1 MKRSNALVSIATLI
15 TTIMVC
21 STANAFK
28 NDPNVLGDWESVD
41 FVVSISDFK
50 PEKKSFKGRLY
61 LKEFEFKK
69 KGKTQND
76 AFTWTKGSVH
86 YTEFEMDGK
95 YTIKKIEG
103 EDYLF
108 LEWINGDVK
117 AGTEK
122 PRYYVFKR
130 D

>member
-1 MKRSNALVSIATLI
+1 MKRSKAIIICITLACSFI
-15 TTIMVC
+15 VC
-21 STANAFK
+21 SSAHAFE
-28 NDPNVLGDWESVD
+28 NDPQVLGEWESVD

-50 PEKKSFKGRLY
+50 PGEKSWKGDLY
-61 LKEFEFKK
+61 LEEFEFKK
-69 KGKTQND
+69 KGKTQNG

-86 YTEFEMDGK
+86 YKEFEMDGK
-95 YTIKKIEG
+95 YIIKEIDG

-117 AGTEK
+117 AGAAK
-122 PRYYVFKR
+122 PRYYVFER